1 MKKLYLVEADEL
13 QDGTF
18 KNILDMLC
26 SSEKG
31 AISHDVD
38 LDMDSM
44 PLEERLA
51 RDNEQILERPQ
62 RERLSYLTK
71 IIGYENALRKASTK
85 EERNDIIKSIC
96 CNVAHLLEWYSW
108 S

>member
-1 MKKLYLVEADEL
+1 MKNLYLVEADEL
-13 QDGTF
+13 HDGTF

-26 SSEKG
+26 ISEKG
-31 AISHDVD
+31 TISHDVD
-38 LDMDSM
+38 LDMDSL

-51 RDNEQILERPQ
+51 RDNNRILERPQ

-71 IIGYENALRKASTK
+71 IIGCENELRKASTK
-85 EERNDIIKSIC
+85 EEKDDIINSIC
-96 CNVAHLLEWYSW
+96 CNVAHLLEWYSL